1 MIALTQG
8 GNFLLEPSDER
19 SPTVMIGITWHPS
32 TTGRVP
38 VELDVSCFLLK
49 PDGKVRSDADFIFYN
64 QNKDLAKSVF
74 LLTEGDSALPRGAAI
89 GFQTLLNKI
98 PTSISKLAF
107 CLTIYE
113 ANTRRQSFGQVKGIR
128 IFLTNQTGTLL
139 GQYELTNQLTSETAV
154 VLGELY
160 RYKDQW
166 KFRAVGQGYTGGLAV
181 LATRFGV
188 DLDAPT
194 HPTPAVAPPRSKQ
207 PAMARQLPAAQIPDP
222 PAPQPPRSKQ
232 PAMARQLP
240 AVQAPTPPA
249 PQPQTFP
256 DGFCQR
262 CGKEAGL
269 IGKLFG
275 YNAQTKRCKACDK
288 EYQKELNVFRQYF
301 IQYCAD
307 GILTQDEWAS
317 LQRIATDRR
326 LKWDEALSYV
336 QADSVLFLERTLT
349 FAASDGIITDEEYTG
364 IHQLQKKLNIP
375 LVHAKPIF
383 ERLDSLK
390 RISDIRQG
398 KLSACNTNAHLESGE
413 VCYLETSAVYHKITT
428 RTTEHIPGTF
438 VATNKILRFLSP
450 KGGWTI
456 QWKNVMRTSQGNQC
470 VCLELSTKKGN
481 GHYQVADC
489 LYVEAVI
496 AALTKIAKRQLLVPQ
511 SEDVSRHIPQDVKT
525 AVWQRDKGKCVQ
537 CASASYLEFDHII
550 PFSLGGASTLNNIQ
564 LLCRKCNLAKG
575 NRL

>member
-1 MIALTQG
+1 MKQSETLTEYLINFTPHPKLNPEALGVIALTQG

-74 LLTEGDSALPRGAAI
+74 LLTEGDSALPQGAAI
-89 GFQTLLNKI
+89 GFQAILNKI
-98 PTSISKLAF
+98 PASISKLAF

-113 ANTRRQSFGQVKGIR
+113 ATPRRQSFGQVKGIR
-128 IFLTNQTGTLL
+128 IFLTNRAGTLL
-139 GQYELTNQLTSETAV
+139 GQYELSNHLTSETAV
-154 VLGELY
+154 ILGELY

-166 KFRAVGQGYTGGLAV
+166 KFRAVGQGYTGGLAT
-181 LATRFGV
+181 LATGFGV
-188 DLDAPT
+188 AFDAPT
-194 HPTPAVAPPRSKQ
+194 HPTPAVAPPRSNQ
-207 PAMARQLPAAQIPDP
+207 PAAQISTP
-222 PAPQPPRSKQ
+222 PAPQPPRSNQ
-232 PAMARQLP
+232 PAMARQIP
-240 AVQAPTPPA
+240 AVQAPPPPV
-249 PQPQTFP
+249 PQPQVFP

-307 GILTQDEWAS
+307 GILTQNEWAN

-326 LKWDEALSYV
+326 LKWDEALGYV

-364 IHQLQKKLNIP
+364 IHQLQ
-375 LVHAKPIF
+375 
-383 ERLDSLK
+383 
-390 RISDIRQG
+390 
-398 KLSACNTNAHLESGE
+398 
-413 VCYLETSAVYHKITT
+413 
-428 RTTEHIPGTF
+428 
-438 VATNKILRFLSP
+438 
-450 KGGWTI
+450 
-456 QWKNVMRTSQGNQC
+456 
-470 VCLELSTKKGN
+470 
-481 GHYQVADC
+481 
-489 LYVEAVI
+489 
-496 AALTKIAKRQLLVPQ
+496 
-511 SEDVSRHIPQDVKT
+511 
-525 AVWQRDKGKCVQ
+525 
-537 CASASYLEFDHII
+537 
-550 PFSLGGASTLNNIQ
+550 
-564 LLCRKCNLAKG
+564 
-575 NRL
+575 

>member
-8 GNFLLEPSDER
+8 GNFLLELSDER
-19 SPTVMIGITWHPS
+19 SPVVMIGITWHPS
-32 TTGRVP
+32 TVGRVP

-74 LLTEGDSALPRGAAI
+74 LLTEGDSALPRGAAV
-89 GFQTLLNKI
+89 GFRAMLNKI
-98 PTSISKLAF
+98 PASITKLAF

-113 ANTRRQSFGQVKGIR
+113 AGARRQSFGQVKGIR
-128 IFLTNQTGTLL
+128 IFLTNQAGTLL
-139 GQYELTNQLTSETAV
+139 GQYELSNHLTSETAV
-154 VLGELY
+154 ILGELY

-166 KFRAVGQGYTGGLAV
+166 KFRAVGQGYTGGLAA
-181 LATRFGV
+181 LATGFGV
-188 DLDAPT
+188 ELDAPT
-194 HPTPAVAPPRSKQ
+194 HPTPVVTPPRSNQ
-207 PAMARQLPAAQIPDP
+207 PAMVRQI
-222 PAPQPPRSKQ
+222 
-232 PAMARQLP
+232 P
-240 AVQAPTPPA
+240 AVQIPTPPA

-262 CGKEAGL
+262 CGKEAGI

-326 LKWDEALSYV
+326 LKWDEALGYV

-383 ERLDSLK
+383 DRLDYLK
-390 RISDIRQG
+390 RISDIRHG
-398 KLSACNTNAHLESGE
+398 KLSACTTNAHLESGE

-456 QWKNVMRTSQGNQC
+456 QWKNVMRTSHGNQC

-481 GHYQVADC
+481 GHYQVGDC

-496 AALTKIAKRQLLVPQ
+496 AALTKISKRQLLVPQ

-564 LLCRKCNLAKG
+564 LLCRRCNLAKG